1 MTFRVLLVVGAV
13 AFASALPARAQK
25 PGSFEVG
32 AFVAYLNADN
42 SLPMRNA
49 IGFGGR
55 VGVNTSPF
63 LSFEVDVASASKDG
77 VRHRPLHVWLLYD
90 APLVRRAEMF
100 LGVGLVSNTYTGTYT
115 GTDSGIAAQVGVR
128 HRVGRTLA
136 VRVDGHADFMPSSAN
151 KSYPVSYNG
160 NWGVGIGFSALL
172 NR

>member
-13 AFASALPARAQK
+13 AFASTLPARAQK

-49 IGFGGR
+49 AGFGGR
-55 VGVNTSPF
+55 VGINTSPF
-63 LSFEVDVASASKDG
+63 LSLELDVASASKEG

-90 APLVRRAEMF
+90 APLVTRAEMF
-100 LGVGLVSNTYTGTYT
+100 LGVGVVSNTYTGAYK

-128 HRVGRTLA
+128 HRVGRMLA

-151 KSYPVSYNG
+151 KSYLVSYNG

>member
-13 AFASALPARAQK
+13 ASAVALPARAQK

-49 IGFGGR
+49 VGFGGR

-63 LSFEVDVASASKDG
+63 LSLELDIASASKDG

-90 APLVRRAEMF
+90 APLDTRAEMF
-100 LGVGLVSNTYTGTYT
+100 LGVGLVNNTYTGSYK
-115 GTDSGIAAQVGVR
+115 GTDSGIAAQLGVW
-128 HRVGRTLA
+128 HRVGRMLA
-136 VRVDGHADFMPSSAN
+136 VRVDGHADFMLNSAN